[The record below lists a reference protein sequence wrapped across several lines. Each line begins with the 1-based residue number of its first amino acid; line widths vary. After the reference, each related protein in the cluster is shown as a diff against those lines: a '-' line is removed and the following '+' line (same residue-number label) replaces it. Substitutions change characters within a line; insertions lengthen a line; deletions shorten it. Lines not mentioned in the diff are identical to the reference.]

1 MTENVNFKADYDI
14 GILVLG
20 FTRPDF
26 LSAAIQ
32 SLRYINSKNRYP
44 VYCVVDGQ
52 RAGMSAEQISNNF
65 KTRDVAQSFVDIELL
80 SYCIFREHNFG
91 TRRNVFASVT
101 EVLARHE
108 YVFVV
113 EDDLC
118 AIPYS
123 VGALEFFVK
132 RLNQEVSAFSLY
144 CNESFSDNPF
154 YSHRFS
160 SQAWGTSRKHWSGFD
175 YKELEKYR
183 FSKNELRRIVEV
195 QGQDMPR
202 NIKAYQ
208 NGKMDSWALPWNLYN
223 FLEGRKMIY
232 PPASFFESHGHRFDA
247 ERTKGI
253 EFPYR
258 LADCS
263 VDSFEDTDTEV
274 NLKYLQHYSLFNRLF
289 RRARSFL

>member
-1 MTENVNFKADYDI
+1 
-14 GILVLG
+14 
-20 FTRPDF
+20 
-26 LSAAIQ
+26 
-32 SLRYINSKNRYP
+32 
-44 VYCVVDGQ
+44 
-52 RAGMSAEQISNNF
+52 MSTDQISNNL
-65 KTRDVAQSFVDIELL
+65 KTRNVAQSFIDSDVL
-80 SYCIFREHNFG
+80 SHCIFREHNFG
-91 TRRNVFASVT
+91 TRRNVFASVS
-101 EVLARHE
+101 EVLAMHE

-144 CNESFSDNPF
+144 CNESFSDKPF

-160 SQAWGTSRKHWSGFD
+160 SQAWGTSREYWAGFD
-175 YKELEKYR
+175 YEVLGNYR
-183 FSKNELRRIVEV
+183 FSRIELRRISEI
-195 QGQDMPR
+195 QGKDMLR

-223 FLEGRKMIY
+223 FLEGRKMVY

-258 LADCS
+258 LADCG
-263 VDSFEDTDTEV
+263 VDGFEDTCIQV
-274 NLKYLQHYSLFNRLF
+274 NLKYLKHYTLFNRLV
-289 RRARSFL
+289 RRARSFF